1 MSSMNPFRAASGD
14 RELLFRSRIPGC
26 GLVQV
31 ERRIFRGE
39 PVRVLAV
46 NGAVQSAVFENP
58 RRRGSLL
65 FRYMKGFDWIPLL
78 LPESRNTF
86 LIGGGG
92 FVYPMHYCAARP
104 GCRMEAAEL
113 FPEMTEL
120 ARRFFYFDEREYPNL
135 TVRTGDGL
143 RVLRESSALYDAI
156 INDAF
161 TGHAPSGALTG
172 EEAIRVI
179 RSRLAPGGIYCVNL
193 ATALRGPFYLRTGR
207 MLRILRKYFRYTLLL
222 PMYENRNAYEPQNC
236 LLFASEREFR
246 WFSLDL
252 GEN

>member
-1 MSSMNPFRAASGD
+1 MSHGVGQFASMYG
-14 RELLFRSRIPGC
+14 
-26 GLVQV
+26 
-31 ERRIFRGE
+31 
-39 PVRVLAV
+39 
-46 NGAVQSAVFENP
+46 
-58 RRRGSLL
+58 RGSPTT
-65 FRYMKGFDWIPLL
+65 RYGLPPSHGAGSDTRAPL
-78 LPESRNTF
+78 R
-86 LIGGGG
+86 
-92 FVYPMHYCAARP
+92 
-104 GCRMEAAEL
+104 EAAEL